1 VGIPLNIGGI
11 PYPES
16 YKVGPWIYRCCGGE
30 EKMKIKKVCVIGMGT
45 MGSQIGVVCA
55 KGGCETSMVDTNADQ
70 VERGLKSIRLFLQGQ
85 EKKGKIDQETKDRVL
100 SLITTGTDIP
110 KAVKDTDLVIE
121 AVYENIDIKK
131 DAFKKMDEASPEHT
145 ILASNTSTLW
155 IAELSAATKRPE
167 KCIGTHFLIPAALT
181 PLVEVVRGPVTSDE
195 THDTVIDFLG
205 KCGKE
210 TVTVADSP
218 GFVINRLY
226 LPMVNEAFFALETGL
241 ASAEDIDRSCTMG
254 LGYPLGPLAAAD
266 AFGLDILL
274 ACMKTFHRELGD
286 KYRPCPL
293 IVKLVKA
300 GHLGRKSGRG
310 VYDYSKQN
318 NRITA

>member
-1 VGIPLNIGGI
+1 MDSQKNHQYPIPLRRRVTGNN
-11 PYPES
+11 S
-16 YKVGPWIYRCCGGE
+16 NSRKVK
-30 EKMKIKKVCVIGMGT
+30 KMEIKKVCVIGMGT
-45 MGSQIGVVCA
+45 MGSQIGIVFA
-55 KGGCETSMVDTNADQ
+55 KAGFETYMVDTSQNQ
-70 VERGLKSIRLFLQGQ
+70 VEQGLKRIQSFLHGQ
-85 EKKGKIDQETKDRVL
+85 EKKGKIDKDATEKTL
-100 SLITTGTDIP
+100 SLITTGTDISDG
-110 KAVKDTDLVIE
+110 VSDVNLVIE
-121 AVYENIDIKK
+121 AVFEDVEVKK
-131 DAFKKMDEASPEHT
+131 DVFRKVDEASAKEV

-155 IAELSAATKRPE
+155 IAELSAATNRPE

-205 KCGKE
+205 KCGKA

-241 ASAEDIDRSCTMG
+241 ASAEEIDRSCTMG

-318 NRITA
+318 NRITV

>member
-1 VGIPLNIGGI
+1 M
-11 PYPES
+11 E
-16 YKVGPWIYRCCGGE
+16 
-30 EKMKIKKVCVIGMGT
+30 IKKVCVIGMGT
-45 MGSQIGVVCA
+45 MGSQIGIVCA
-55 KGGCETSMVDTNADQ
+55 NGGCETAMVDTSSDQ
-70 VERGLKSIRLFLQGQ
+70 VERGLKNIQAFLQGQ
-85 EKKGKIDQETKDRVL
+85 EKKGKIDQEAKDRVL
-100 SLITTGTDIP
+100 SLISAGTNIS
-110 KAVKDTDLVIE
+110 KAVKDADLVIE
-121 AVYENIDIKK
+121 AVYEDIEIKK
-131 DAFKKMDEASPEHT
+131 DAFKKMDGVSPEHT

-155 IAELSAATKRPE
+155 VAEIAAATNRPE

-195 THDTVIDFLG
+195 THNTIIDFLG

-241 ASAEDIDRSCTMG
+241 ASAEEIDRSCTMG

-293 IVKLVKA
+293 VVKLVKA
-300 GHLGRKSGRG
+300 GHLGRKTGKG
-310 VYDYSKQN
+310 VYDYSK
-318 NRITA
+318 